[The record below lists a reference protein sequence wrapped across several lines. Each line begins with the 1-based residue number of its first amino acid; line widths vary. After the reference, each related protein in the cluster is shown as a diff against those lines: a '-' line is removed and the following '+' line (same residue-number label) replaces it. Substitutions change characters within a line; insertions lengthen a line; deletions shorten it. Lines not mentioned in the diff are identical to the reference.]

1 MRISS
6 GRNQILYKYFLSA
19 VFFLFLKRRKA
30 TLTCCMQ
37 STHIC
42 LINVQL
48 HTLFFFLQKA
58 LNCQAPGEL
67 FTADLLMA
75 QGVQTMTSIISILK
89 YTQAYIHLH
98 IITEETRANA
108 NTVARMRIYSAGTSH
123 KRIRRENIYFRSLTC
138 HIVTALIHLL
148 RCADLSKTEGGNFL
162 LWFLDAV

>member
-6 GRNQILYKYFLSA
+6 GRKKKLYKCFLSA
-19 VFFLFLKRRKA
+19 VFFLFLKRGKA

-48 HTLFFFLQKA
+48 HTIFFFLQKA
-58 LNCQAPGEL
+58 LNCQVPGEL

-89 YTQAYIHLH
+89 YTQAYRHLH
-98 IITEETRANA
+98 KITEETRANA
-108 NTVARMRIYSAGTSH
+108 NTVARMRIYSAGLHTRGLGG
-123 KRIRRENIYFRSLTC
+123 KIFIFGPSLATL
-138 HIVTALIHLL
+138 VTALIHLL
-148 RCADLSKTEGGNFL
+148 RCADLSKTEGKISSSGF
-162 LWFLDAV
+162 